1 MANFEFV
8 AWDKS
13 GNSHEGFKQA
23 NSQEDAL
30 VLLREEGLTPV
41 SVKPVQAAAASRKRS
56 VRYQRVKSG
65 DLSAFCWQLGTMVE
79 GGLPITTAIETIAE
93 EMENKY
99 FGQVLMTIA
108 QNLEKGEPLSDCIAA
123 HPKVFNAMCCAMIL
137 AGETGGSLVTCLQ
150 RLADYYANR
159 DKLIRKIRGALIYP
173 IFVVVFIILIVIAL
187 MTFIIPRFTTM
198 FDQFQGEL
206 PAFTRGFMFV
216 YDSIMYNAHYI
227 IGTVILAS
235 FAIYGYSRTTKG
247 HERLCRFALS
257 APLFGKIKL
266 QGFVAMFCKTLST
279 LIASGVPILEA
290 FEILAGMTNND
301 VLKTGILDTRERM
314 VEGTNVSSSME
325 ASGFFPNVAIKMA
338 QIGEQS
344 GSLSSVMDKTS
355 EYYEKKVDSL
365 VSAMLSLLEP
375 VLIITVGSIV
385 LVVILAMYLPIFSM
399 SG

>member
-1 MANFEFV
+1 MANFEYV

-23 NSQEDAL
+23 NSQEDVL

-41 SVKPVQAAAASRKRS
+41 SVKSVQVDTKSRKS
-56 VRYQRVKSG
+56 KARYKRVKSA
-65 DLSAFCWQLGTMVE
+65 DLSAFCWQLGTMIE

-99 FGQVLMTIA
+99 FEEVLMTIA
-108 QNLEKGEPLSDCIAA
+108 QNLERGEPFSECITD
-123 HPKVFNAMCCAMIL
+123 HPKVFNAMCCAMIM
-137 AGETGGSLVTCLQ
+137 AGETSGSLVNCLQ
-150 RLADYYANR
+150 RLAEYYANR
-159 DKLIRKIRGALIYP
+159 DKLIRKVRGALAYP
-173 IFVVVFIILIVIAL
+173 IFVVVFIILIVVAL

-198 FDQFQGEL
+198 FEQFEGEL

-216 YDSIMYNAHYI
+216 YDLLMYNAHFI
-227 IGTVILAS
+227 VGAIILAA
-235 FAIYGYSRTTKG
+235 FAIYGYSRTEQG
-247 HERLCRFALS
+247 HQQLSRFALS
-257 APLFGKIKL
+257 IPLFGKIKL
-266 QGFVAMFCKTLST
+266 QAFVAMFCKTLST

-290 FEILAGMTNND
+290 FEILSGMTTND
-301 VLKTGILDTRERM
+301 VLKDGILDTREQM
-314 VEGTNVSSSME
+314 VEGTNVSLSME

-344 GSLSSVMDKTS
+344 GSLSSVMQKTS

-365 VSAMLSLLEP
+365 VSTMLSLLEP
-375 VLIITVGSIV
+375 ILIITVGSIV

-399 SG
+399 SV

>member
-1 MANFEFV
+1 MANFEYV

-41 SVKPVQAAAASRKRS
+41 SVKPVQSDTKSRKRA
-56 VRYQRVKSG
+56 VRYKRVKSA
-65 DLSAFCWQLGTMVE
+65 DLSAFCWQLGTMIE

-93 EMENKY
+93 EMDNKY
-99 FGQVLMTIA
+99 FEDVLTTIA
-108 QNLEKGEPLSDCIAA
+108 QNLERGEPFSECIAE
-123 HPKVFNAMCCAMIL
+123 HPKVFNAMCCAMIM
-137 AGETGGSLVTCLQ
+137 AGETSGSLVNCLQ
-150 RLADYYANR
+150 RLAEYYANR
-159 DKLIRKIRGALIYP
+159 DKLIRKVKGALAYP
-173 IFVVVFIILIVIAL
+173 IFVVVFIVLIVIAL

-198 FDQFQGEL
+198 FDQFEGEL

-227 IGTVILAS
+227 VGAIILAA
-235 FAIYGYSRTTKG
+235 FGIYGYSKTAKG
-247 HERLCRFALS
+247 HENLCRFALS
-257 APLFGKIKL
+257 VPLFGKIKL
-266 QGFVAMFCKTLST
+266 QAFVAMFCKTLST

-301 VLKTGILDTRERM
+301 VLKDGVLDTREQM
-314 VEGTNVSSSME
+314 VEGTNVSLSME

-344 GSLSSVMDKTS
+344 GSLSSVMEKTS
-355 EYYEKKVDSL
+355 EYYERKVDSL
-365 VSAMLSLLEP
+365 VSTMLGLLEP
-375 VLIITVGSIV
+375 ILIISVGSIV

-399 SG
+399 SV

>member
-8 AWDKS
+8 AWDKA

-30 VLLREEGLTPV
+30 VMLREEGLTPV
-41 SVKPVQAAAASRKRS
+41 SVKPVRTAATSKKRTA
-56 VRYQRVKSG
+56 RYQKVKSA
-65 DLSAFCWQLGTMVE
+65 DLSAFCWQLSTMVE

-99 FGQVLMTIA
+99 FEHVLMTTA
-108 QNLEKGEPLSDCIAA
+108 QNLEKGESFSDCIAA
-123 HPKVFNAMCCAMIL
+123 YPKVFNAMCCAMIL

-159 DKLIRKIRGALIYP
+159 DKLVRKVRGALIYP
-173 IFVVVFIILIVIAL
+173 VFVVVFIILIVIAL
-187 MTFIIPRFTTM
+187 MTFIIPRFTDM

-216 YDSIMYNAHYI
+216 YDSIMHNTHYI
-227 IGTVILAS
+227 IGAVILVS
-235 FAIYGYSRTTKG
+235 FAIYGYSKTAKG

-266 QGFVAMFCKTLST
+266 QAFVAMFCKTLST

-301 VLKTGILDTRERM
+301 ILKAGVLDTRERM

-375 VLIITVGSIV
+375 ILIITVGSIV